1 MRCNEWRQNN
11 WIGHIL
17 RGEGLLRDVFE
28 GRFEGSRVRDRR
40 RRELLGG
47 LKNIGNYV
55 ELKMRAKVRFNTE

>member
-28 GRFEGSRVRDRR
+28 GRFEGRRVQRGRR
-40 RRELLGG
+40 RRGMLDG
-47 LKNIGNYV
+47 LKNGGNYV
-55 ELKMRAKVRFNTE
+55 DLNRRIT

>member
-1 MRCNEWRQNN
+1 MNGEKKK

-17 RGEGLLRDVFE
+17 RGEGLLRDGFE
-28 GRFEGSRVRDRR
+28 GRLEGSRLSDRR